1 MSYSTFNP
9 CLLGHY
15 ALEVS
20 ANFRDRREGNLLV
33 SDVPST
39 VLAAMVSS
47 RKTLIA
53 IAVPTTALRKLKPI
67 CFGLTLQPE
76 RYPSLL

>member
-9 CLLGHY
+9 RLLRHY

-20 ANFRDRREGNLLV
+20 ADFIDEREGNLLV
-33 SDVPST
+33 FDVPST
-39 VLAAMVSS
+39 VLAAIVSS

-53 IAVPTTALRKLKPI
+53 TAVLTTVLTILKPI
-67 CFGLTLQPE
+67 CF
-76 RYPSLL
+76 